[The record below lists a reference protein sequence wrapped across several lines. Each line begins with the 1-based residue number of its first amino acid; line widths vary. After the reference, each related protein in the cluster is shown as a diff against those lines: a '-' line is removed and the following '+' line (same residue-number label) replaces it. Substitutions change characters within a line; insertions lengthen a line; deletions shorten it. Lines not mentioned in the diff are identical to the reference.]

1 MRSAAAACSCCLFCY
16 WIYHFTCAAL
26 LYSQVLVNDDESLNL
41 VNELGLKNL
50 VAVRA
55 PAPGTSTVASDNSE
69 VAPELE
75 LTATVT
81 DSSSEVDVYVIPES
95 SEGSLV
101 TGLSRRE
108 GQSFV
113 LGLLQ
118 ACTHCASRVCL
129 CFCIFADARMHIC
142 YIRAQSRH
150 LHPLLAPVTE
160 DLQATTDEWLEP
172 HATELADNF
181 TATAQVPP

>member
-69 VAPELE
+69 MAPELE

-129 CFCIFADARMHIC
+129 CFLHLCGREHA
-142 YIRAQSRH
+142 YL
-150 LHPLLAPVTE
+150 LHPRPVSTPAPVARSR
-160 DLQATTDEWLEP
+160 DRGPAS
-172 HATELADNF
+172 HH
-181 TATAQVPP
+181 

>member
-129 CFCIFADARMHIC
+129 CFLHLCGRKHA
-142 YIRAQSRH
+142 YL
-150 LHPLLAPVTE
+150 LHPRPVSTPAPVARSR
-160 DLQATTDEWLEP
+160 DRGPAS
-172 HATELADNF
+172 HH
-181 TATAQVPP
+181 